1 MDDAETIRRQV
12 VVNVGQSR
20 RRGRRDV
27 DAEKFSQLAAGW
39 FDVHGPDFVVAPEVS
54 PETEVEVFDKIW
66 AH

>member
-12 VVNVGQSR
+12 VVDVGQRR

-27 DAEKFSQLAAGW
+27 DAEKISQLDAGW
-39 FDVHGPDFVVAPEVS
+39 FDVHGPDFVVASEFS
-54 PETEVEVFDKIW
+54 PETEVEVFDEIW